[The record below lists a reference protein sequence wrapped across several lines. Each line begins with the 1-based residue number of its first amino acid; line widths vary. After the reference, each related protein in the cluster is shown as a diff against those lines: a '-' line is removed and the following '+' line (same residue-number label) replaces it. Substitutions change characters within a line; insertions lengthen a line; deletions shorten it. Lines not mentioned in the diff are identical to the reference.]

1 MFVRLVFH
9 LHLNRC
15 CLWSLTEEA
24 FAHRRALA
32 VCPAHRFT
40 SAAKKASDMCRGV
53 CVTFSHQQTASLRL
67 QRLKSGLKQAC
78 CPFPFHFTSITP
90 NRGDQQRLNYVM
102 LGLDLR
108 PEMLPNQLP
117 KCRLERFVINNFNY
131 SSIANCFSMESL
143 ELFCHQFCGTFFGVL
158 I

>member
-1 MFVRLVFH
+1 MFVRLVFNR
-9 LHLNRC
+9 HLNRC
-15 CLWSLTEEA
+15 CLWSLTD
-24 FAHRRALA
+24 RRALA

-40 SAAKKASDMCRGV
+40 SAPKRHQLCAEV

-67 QRLKSGLKQAC
+67 QRLVSGLKQASS
-78 CPFPFHFTSITP
+78 PFPFHFTPITP
-90 NRGDQQRLNYVM
+90 NRGDQQRLNYVT

-108 PEMLPNQLP
+108 PEMLPSQLP

-131 SSIANCFSMESL
+131 SSIANCFSIESL
-143 ELFCHQFCGTFFGVL
+143 EIFSHQFCGTFFGVL